1 MVVQHV
7 SAVAVPSA
15 MGTKGNTPRATHG
28 KRCAIRQFDCTSM
41 SALVRSNRTSPRGIN
56 ITVRAASSVRDL
68 PDDQRVVITGAGV
81 VSTAG
86 NDREVFFDTLC
97 AGTSGAIDLTQWKP
111 GVFDA
116 LTTTIGAPIQNL
128 DAGDD
133 LTVKEIRRMDK
144 VHQYAVVAG
153 KRALRDAGLWGEDLD
168 KMDKTRCGVLVGSA
182 MGGMQVYE
190 DNVQN
195 LYNKGIKKVS
205 PFTVPYML
213 TNMSGAILGM
223 QPELGFRGPNYA
235 LNTACATS
243 NYQFINAAQHIK
255 NGQADVILAGGCE
268 AAVTPMGL
276 GGFIACKA
284 LSKRNDDP
292 TAASRP
298 WDKGRDGFVMGEGAG
313 VLVME
318 SLAHAKKRGANILCE
333 YLGGGISTDAY
344 DLTSPRADGRDV
356 ILCMQS
362 ALTDALITPDDVDL
376 VNAHGT
382 STPVGD
388 LCEVAA
394 VNAVFGGRGK
404 KDFKLNSTKSMLG
417 HQLGAYGAL
426 EAIACIE
433 SIRNNKVHP
442 TINHDDPEDGV
453 DFDVVPN
460 KAQNFEVNVALSNSF
475 GFGGH
480 NSSVVFGAFKE

>member
-1 MVVQHV
+1 MATVTTPTAPIGAGLAPARSRRVTATALYGV
-7 SAVAVPSA
+7 RVPTISR
-15 MGTKGNTPRATHG
+15 RARPCG
-28 KRCAIRQFDCTSM
+28 RA
-41 SALVRSNRTSPRGIN
+41 RGLLS
-56 ITVRAASSVRDL
+56 VRAASSL

-86 NDREVFFDTLC
+86 NDRESFFDSLLR
-97 AGTSGAIDLTQWKP
+97 GESGVIDLTAWRP
-111 GVFDA
+111 GVFDD
-116 LTTTIGAPIQNL
+116 LPTRIGAPIL
-128 DAGDD
+128 DLSPGAD
-133 LTVKEIRRMDK
+133 LTPKEVRRMDK
-144 VHQYAVVAG
+144 VHQYAVCAG
-153 KRALRDAGLWGEDLD
+153 KRALRDAGLWGDDLD
-168 KMDKTRCGVLVGSA
+168 ALDKTKCGVLLGSA

-190 DNVQN
+190 DNVVA
-195 LYNKGIKKVS
+195 LTTKGIKKVS

-223 QPELGFRGPNYA
+223 QAELGFRGPNYA
-235 LNTACATS
+235 VNTACATS
-243 NYQFINAAQHIK
+243 NYQFINAAQHIRA
-255 NGQADVILAGGCE
+255 GQADVILAGGAE

-318 SLAHAKKRGANILCE
+318 SLAHAKKRGARILAE

-356 ILCMQS
+356 ILCMRS
-362 ALTDALITPDDVDL
+362 ALADAGVEAGDVDL

-394 VNAVFGGRGK
+394 VNEVFGAR
-404 KDFKLNSTKSMLG
+404 DASTFKLNSTKSMLG
-417 HQLGAYGAL
+417 HQLGASGAL
-426 EAIACIE
+426 EAIACLE
-433 SIRNNKVHP
+433 SIRVGAVHP
-442 TINHDDPEDGV
+442 TINHEEPEEGV
-453 DFDVVPN
+453 KFDVVPN
-460 KAQNFEVNVALSNSF
+460 EAREFKVGVALSNSF

-480 NSSVVFGAFKE
+480 NSSVVFGKFEE

>member
-15 MGTKGNTPRATHG
+15 MGTKGKTPRATHG

-292 TAASRP
+292 TAA
-298 WDKGRDGFVMGEGAG
+298 
-313 VLVME
+313 
-318 SLAHAKKRGANILCE
+318 
-333 YLGGGISTDAY
+333 
-344 DLTSPRADGRDV
+344 
-356 ILCMQS
+356 
-362 ALTDALITPDDVDL
+362 ALTAALITPDDVDL

-417 HQLGAYGAL
+417 HQLGASGAL

>member
-1 MVVQHV
+1 MVAVHA
-7 SAVAVPSA
+7 SAAVAVSA
-15 MGTKGNTPRATHG
+15 PRFAPHQARGPASKLARTDRFG
-28 KRCAIRQFDCTSM
+28 V
-41 SALVRSNRTSPRGIN
+41 SARTARPASRARRGSCV
-56 ITVRAASSVRDL
+56 VRAASSVRDL
-68 PDDQRVVITGAGV
+68 PDEQRVVITGAGV

-86 NDREVFFDTLC
+86 NDRDAFFESLC
-97 AGTSGAIDLTQWKP
+97 AGTSGAIDLTEWKP
-111 GVFDA
+111 GVFDD
-116 LTTTIGAPIQNL
+116 LPTRIGAPILNL
-128 DAGDD
+128 EAGDD
-133 LTVKEIRRMDK
+133 LTTKEIRRMDK

-153 KRALRDAGLWGEDLD
+153 KRALRDAGLWGDDLD
-168 KMDKTRCGVLVGSA
+168 AMDKTKCGVLVGSA

-190 DNVQN
+190 DNV
-195 LYNKGIKKVS
+195 LALKEKGIKKVS

-243 NYQFINAAQHIK
+243 NYQFINAAQHIRA
-255 NGQADVILAGGCE
+255 GQADVILAGGTE

-318 SLAHAKKRGANILCE
+318 SLAHAKKRGARVLCE
-333 YLGGGISTDAY
+333 YMGGGISTDAY

-356 ILCMQS
+356 ILCMRS
-362 ALTDALITPDDVDL
+362 ALSDAMIKPDDVDL

-404 KDFKLNSTKSMLG
+404 ADFKLNSTKSMLG
-417 HQLGAYGAL
+417 HQLGASGAL
-426 EAIACIE
+426 EAIACIM
-433 SIRNNKVHP
+433 SIQKGAVHP

-460 KAQNFEVNVALSNSF
+460 EAQDFKVRVALSNSF

-480 NSSVVFGAFKE
+480 NSSVVFGKFEE

>member
-1 MVVQHV
+1 
-7 SAVAVPSA
+7 
-15 MGTKGNTPRATHG
+15 
-28 KRCAIRQFDCTSM
+28 
-41 SALVRSNRTSPRGIN
+41 
-56 ITVRAASSVRDL
+56 
-68 PDDQRVVITGAGV
+68 
-81 VSTAG
+81 
-86 NDREVFFDTLC
+86 
-97 AGTSGAIDLTQWKP
+97 
-111 GVFDA
+111 
-116 LTTTIGAPIQNL
+116 
-128 DAGDD
+128 
-133 LTVKEIRRMDK
+133 MDK

-153 KRALRDAGLWGEDLD
+153 KRALRDAGLWGDDLES
-168 KMDKTRCGVLVGSA
+168 MDKTKCGVLVGSA

-190 DNVQN
+190 DNVMN
-195 LYNKGIKKVS
+195 LNTKGIKKVS

-243 NYQFINAAQHIK
+243 NYQFINAAAHIRA
-255 NGQADVILAGGCE
+255 GQAEVILAGGTE

-292 TAASRP
+292 TAAAPP
-298 WDKGRDGFVMGEGAG
+298 WGQGRGRVGVGEGAG

-318 SLAHAKKRGANILCE
+318 SLAHAKKRGARVLCE
-333 YLGGGISTDAY
+333 YMGGGISTDAY

-356 ILCMQS
+356 ILCMRS
-362 ALTDALITPDDVDL
+362 ALSDAMIAPDDVDL

-417 HQLGAYGAL
+417 HQLGASGAL
-426 EAIACIE
+426 EAIACIM
-433 SIRNNKVHP
+433 SIEKGAVHP

-460 KAQNFEVNVALSNSF
+460 EAQDFKVRVALSNSF

-480 NSSVVFGAFKE
+480 NSSVVFGKFEQ